1 MIRSG
6 IFSLLLAG
14 LLSLSLPAAAAPEI
28 STMELHHPGVYPIF
42 RRAPINPAFAVKLNC
57 NGEGN
62 LPIPENIS
70 FRISDPKAVET
81 VRLRLSDKNGI
92 KFADDTVL
100 AEGKPSGE
108 GVTLKKT
115 SASVPAAAENWLWID
130 VQLSRKAP
138 VGGLLTF
145 SDISVT
151 AGGNKTALEGEIT
164 QRMGYMVAVPGEEV
178 DGRACK
184 AFRIPGLLRSKKGT
198 LIGCFDARYDHER
211 DLCADIDV
219 AVVRSEDGGQ
229 TWSIPKVG
237 MDAGPGGNNGCGDPC
252 ILQDKKGRI
261 WMQALACHFSGGAS
275 LNVSKAGLDPAT
287 TGQWEMVYSDNDGK
301 TWSKEHVNPT
311 KDIKKPEWTTIL
323 AGPGSGIT
331 LQDGTIVFPAQ
342 IWQNGAKPR
351 CMSTICYSKDG
362 KNWHYGNGV
371 PHPTSECQ
379 VVELNDGAIMINCR
393 NEARQG
399 NRIVYVTRD
408 LGETWEAHE
417 TNNNT
422 LREPTC
428 QASII
433 RFKTKKKNLLLF
445 SNPKSGGRNNMTVRY
460 SEDDGATW
468 SEGYLYDSRQ
478 SMGYSSLA
486 MIDAKNVG
494 VFYETSH
501 SLPGRSE
508 RGISF
513 LSFPLE
519 SIMTGEHLPVKLSKK
534 KKSAEDDTAAEPDA
548 DKKKDKKKGKKKK
561 GGKKNKKAANR
572 V

>member
-6 IFSLLLAG
+6 IFSLLLCG
-14 LLSLSLPAAAAPEI
+14 LLILPQPTAAAPEI
-28 STMELHHPGVYPIF
+28 SAVELHHPGVYPIF
-42 RRAPINPAFAVKLNC
+42 RRAPISPAFAIKLSC
-57 NGEGN
+57 EGEGN
-62 LPIPENIS
+62 LPMPEKIS
-70 FRISDPKAVET
+70 FRISDPKSVEV

-100 AEGKPSGE
+100 AEGKPSGG
-108 GVTLKKT
+108 GVVLKKT
-115 SASVPAAAENWLWID
+115 SASVASSSENWLWVD
-130 VQLSRKAP
+130 VQLSKNAP

-145 SDISVT
+145 SDITVT
-151 AGGNKTALEGEIT
+151 TKGKQTELEGEIT

-184 AFRIPGLLRSKKGT
+184 AFRIPGLIRSKKGT

-229 TWSIPKVG
+229 TWSVPTVG

-252 ILQDKKGRI
+252 ILQDKEGRI

-275 LNVSKAGLDPAT
+275 LNVSKTGLDPAT
-287 TGQWEMVYSDNDGK
+287 TGQWEMVYSNNDGK
-301 TWSKEHVNPT
+301 TWSKEHVNAT

-323 AGPGSGIT
+323 AGPGNGIT
-331 LQDGTIVFPAQ
+331 LKDGTIVFPAQ
-342 IWQNGAKPR
+342 IWQNGANPR

-362 KNWHYGNGV
+362 KNWHCGNGV
-371 PHPTSECQ
+371 PHSTSECQ

-408 LGETWEAHE
+408 LGETWEPHE

-428 QASII
+428 QASLI
-433 RFKTKKKNLLLF
+433 RFKTKKDNLLLF
-445 SNPKSGGRNNMTVRY
+445 SNPKSGGRNNMTIRY

-468 SEGYLYDSRQ
+468 SDGYLYDSRQ
-478 SMGYSSLA
+478 CMGYSCLA
-486 MIDAKNVG
+486 MIDSNNVG

-501 SLPGRSE
+501 SLPGRGE

-513 LSFPLE
+513 LSFPLK
-519 SIMTGEHLPVKLSKK
+519 SILTGEHLPVKLSKK
-534 KKSAEDDTAAEPDA
+534 KKGAMDADSAEPD
-548 DKKKDKKKGKKKK
+548 DEKKKGKKKGKKKK
-561 GGKKNKKAANR
+561 GGKKKKKAENR